1 MDRTTPRR
9 SCARRWTSP
18 PTSASTPTA
27 TSRSKSCD
35 AALSVSPDV
44 GRRPAVAASLAGR
57 AARQGMVGQSR
68 RAVRLVSEDLEQ
80 PAMDQ
85 FVVTIDGRSF
95 AYLQCYDQ
103 RAWPDNGLG
112 IHPAGTRGIDQFI
125 GEPDMTGRGHGSAF
139 IRAFILDLMRA
150 GTPRV
155 LTDSDP
161 PNARAIRAYERAG
174 FRKDRM
180 VDTPDGRALLMVC
193 NA

>member
-1 MDRTTPRR
+1 MSRYQFLPMSAADLPLV
-9 SCARRWTSP
+9 RRWL
-18 PTSASTPTA
+18 
-27 TSRSKSCD
+27 
-35 AALSVSPDV
+35 AAPHVTQWWGDPDEQF
-44 GRRPAVAASLAGR
+44 G
-57 AARQGMVGQSR
+57 
-68 RAVRLVSEDLEQ
+68 LVSEDLEQ

-85 FVVTIDGRSF
+85 FVVTIDGRPF

-112 IHPAGTRGIDQFI
+112 IHPPGTRGIDQFI

-139 IRAFILDLMRA
+139 IRAFIVDLMRA
-150 GTPRV
+150 ETPRV
-155 LTDSDP
+155 LTDPDP
-161 PNARAIRAYERAG
+161 TNARAIRAYERAG